1 MTQLRVF
8 RFLQHIFHPMSNFY
22 QMTSLTPQKS
32 SYVRMDDP
40 DLDCPYPNCKGWLT
54 MFGTNEG
61 TNVVPKFFYCSN
73 SNTAST
79 QPCSLHAIFS
89 KKASICAICT
99 KQIEQVSIKMY
110 Y

>member
-1 MTQLRVF
+1 M
-8 RFLQHIFHPMSNFY
+8 N
-22 QMTSLTPQKS
+22 SLTPQKS

-61 TNVVPKFFYCSN
+61 DNIVPKFFYCSN
-73 SNTAST
+73 SNSSSA

-89 KKASICAICT
+89 KKSSVCAICT
-99 KQIEQVSIKMY
+99 KPIELVSSLVY
-110 Y
+110 FLYLHY